1 MKKLVFA
8 AFSLIIGI
16 NLYSQTFELDH
27 LYNTYRG
34 EEDVISIYI
43 PGFACRLAA
52 SIGEMETQEQ
62 ELLRSIK
69 SVRIQ
74 VIENKE
80 INRTVNYARAFSGNK
95 SARGYFPM
103 LEVHDKGEDVLI
115 LARQKED
122 AIRELVILVGGEEN
136 VMVWV
141 KGRMDQDL
149 MKNLFEVTGI
159 EQCQYTKEI

>member
-1 MKKLVFA
+1 MKRILFA
-8 AFSLIIGI
+8 AFCLILGHI
-16 NLYSQTFELDH
+16 LYSQTYELDR

-34 EEDVISIYI
+34 EEDVISVFI

-69 SVRIQ
+69 SLRIQ

-80 INRTVNYARAFSGNK
+80 INRTVNYVHAYAGMK
-95 SARGYFPM
+95 QGGGYFPM

-115 LARQKED
+115 LARQKEEI
-122 AIRELVILVGGEEN
+122 IRELVILVGGEEN
-136 VMVWV
+136 VMIWV

-149 MKNLFEVTGI
+149 MKNLFKVTGI
-159 EQCQYTKEI
+159 EQSRYTKEI